1 MKMFFLFRFQKMQH
15 IFHHNSS
22 GNNAYTGDLL
32 SREVLRAISL
42 HPIKIS
48 NYQYRLH
55 NFMNLRQIIDLRQRS
70 LLLKREV
77 FKLKTEI
84 LNAELHSIE
93 NNTDTSM
100 TPKATSTNAN
110 ANELDNVEIY
120 SDFENLILNKK
131 ENLSVEALSNR
142 FFLPPLFQ
150 MLKTPKKRE
159 DRHDFDFFTRSLFS
173 STYIS
178 PKRGLEGYWK
188 NSLVDTVRQIMEEI
202 NHNSIERG
210 RIIDF
215 KVSRV

>member
-1 MKMFFLFRFQKMQH
+1 
-15 IFHHNSS
+15 
-22 GNNAYTGDLL
+22 
-32 SREVLRAISL
+32 
-42 HPIKIS
+42 
-48 NYQYRLH
+48 
-55 NFMNLRQIIDLRQRS
+55 MNLRQIIDLRQRS

-84 LNAELHSIE
+84 LNAELNSIA

-131 ENLSVEALSNR
+131 ENLSDEALSNR
-142 FFLPPLFQ
+142 FFLPPSFQ